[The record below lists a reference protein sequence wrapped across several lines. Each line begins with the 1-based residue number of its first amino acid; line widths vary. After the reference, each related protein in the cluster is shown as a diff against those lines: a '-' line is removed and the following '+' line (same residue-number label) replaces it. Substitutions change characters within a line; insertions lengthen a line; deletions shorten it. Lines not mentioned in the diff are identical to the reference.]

1 MPATRRPVR
10 FAASSP
16 ASTEE
21 NDPMRAILINAYDR
35 TVSESTVADGDYR
48 DIYRA
53 LSTPE
58 HAIDTFT
65 VIDISERHRG
75 HGETIF
81 VDDEGL
87 LKDPSHFF
95 LWRGYGQPLAGNGLI
110 LGVDHSTGESE
121 STRLTVE
128 SVADMVTFVDNR
140 TIEFVGCE
148 SEEHDEIHPDF
159 GPVHVHRSI
168 PVSAVKG
175 PRS

>member
-1 MPATRRPVR
+1 MT
-10 FAASSP
+10 
-16 ASTEE
+16 
-21 NDPMRAILINAYDR
+21 MRAILINAYDR
-35 TVSESTVADGDYR
+35 TVSETTVADDDYR

-58 HAIDTFT
+58 HVIETFT
-65 VIDISERHRG
+65 VVDISEDG
-75 HGETIF
+75 YGETIF

-87 LKDPSHFF
+87 LKNPSHFF
-95 LWRGYGQPLAGNGLI
+95 LWRDYGQPLAGNGLI
-110 LGVDHSTGESE
+110 LGVDHNTGESE
-121 STRLTVE
+121 STHLTVE
-128 SVADMVTFVDNR
+128 EVADMVTFVDNR

-168 PVSAVKG
+168 PVFAVKG